1 MKLKNVFQLAL
12 LATVLLFT
20 APSCVKEGPMGP
32 AGAAGTNGTNGTN
45 GTDGTVSCLACHQGD
60 SGKKMTQKKA
70 EFYMSEHSLGAIAVS
85 YAGGRIGCSQCHS
98 SEGFIQYATL
108 GVANTAV
115 NKPSAWECST
125 CHGIHSTFQAND
137 YALRLIAP
145 VKSNVDAAYSFD
157 FKNNSN
163 LCVNCHQAR
172 TPEPNKATP
181 GIATFKITSIHYGP
195 HHGPQGNVVAGVG
208 FAEIAGSLAYPAP
221 GSSKHFT
228 PACTGCHM
236 ATTTNNQGGH
246 TLIPS
251 LAACNTC
258 HGVTE
263 KDYNHGGKQTAIL
276 DKLNLLRDKL
286 IALKVV
292 SATPNAIDPKI
303 TDYYPIV
310 GTFPMLQAQAV
321 YNYFGLKEDR
331 SEGVHNPVYVN
342 ALLTN
347 TLEALNKN

>member
-1 MKLKNVFQLAL
+1 MKLRNLIQLAL
-12 LATVLLFT
+12 LATVVMFT
-20 APSCVKEGPMGP
+20 VPSCVKEGPMG
-32 AGAAGTNGTNGTN
+32 AAGTNGTNGN
-45 GTDGTVSCLACHQGD
+45 DGKDGTVSCLACH
-60 SGKKMTQKKA
+60 SGTNMEKKKA
-70 EFYMSEHSLGAIAVS
+70 EFAMSEHSVGAIAVA

-98 SEGFIQYATL
+98 SQGFVQYATM
-108 GVANTAV
+108 GVANTAIS
-115 NKPSAWECST
+115 NPSAWECAT
-125 CHGIHSTFQAND
+125 CHGIHSTFQAAD
-137 YALRLIAP
+137 YALRLVGP

-157 FKNNSN
+157 FKNSSN

-172 TPEPNKATP
+172 TAEPNKVTP
-181 GIATFKITSIHYGP
+181 GVATFKITSIHYGP

-208 FAEIAGSLAYPAP
+208 FAEILGSVAYPAP

-236 ATTTNNQGGH
+236 AESTSPTMGGH
-246 TLIPS
+246 SLIPS
-251 LAACNTC
+251 LDACNKC
-258 HGVTE
+258 HNVTE
-263 KDYNHGGKQTAIL
+263 KDYNHGGKQTDIAA
-276 DKLNLLRDKL
+276 KLVLLRDKL
-286 IALKVV
+286 VALKVV

-321 YNYFGLKEDR
+321 YNYFGLNEDK

-347 TLEALNKN
+347 TLEALNK